1 MLTHSMDIIKYDF
14 YRGPNIGIYT
24 RVNDNFVFLPNG
36 FADTKSEK
44 LSEFLKVEPIEI
56 SIANS
61 RVLGIMMAVNNHG
74 ILLPSTC
81 SEDEFNHI
89 KKKTELNVEILDAK
103 NNALGN
109 MMCINDKGG
118 IVSPLIPKAEL
129 QKIQD
134 VLDIETFQTK
144 IAGFQQVGAVMA
156 SSQRGAVIHPETDEE
171 DMKTIS
177 NLLGVNIEA
186 ATING
191 GIPFV
196 SSGILANN
204 KAVVVGSLTNG
215 PEIMMLTRAFSN

>member
-1 MLTHSMDIIKYDF
+1 MDIIKYDI
-14 YRGPNIGIYT
+14 YSGPNIGIYT
-24 RVNDNFVFLPNG
+24 RVNDDFVFLPNG

-44 LSEFLKVEPIEI
+44 LSEYLKVTPLEI
-56 SIANS
+56 SVANT
-61 RVLGIMMAVNNHG
+61 RVLGILMVVNNHG

-81 SEDEFNHI
+81 SEGEFNHI
-89 KKKTELNVEILDAK
+89 KKQTDLNVEILDVK

-109 MMCINDKGG
+109 MMSVNNKGG
-118 IVSPLIPKAEL
+118 IISPLIPKEDL

-134 VLDIETFQTK
+134 VLDIEVIQLK
-144 IAGFQQVGAVMA
+144 IPGFHQVGAVMTT
-156 SSQRGAVIHPETDEE
+156 SEKGTVVHPETDDE

-177 NLLGVNIEA
+177 NLLGGNIEA

-204 KAVVVGSLTNG
+204 KAVVVGTLTNG
-215 PEIMMLTRAFSN
+215 PEIMMLTRAFLD

>member
-1 MLTHSMDIIKYDF
+1 MDIIKYDI
-14 YRGPNIGIYT
+14 YSGPNIGIYT
-24 RVNDNFVFLPNG
+24 RVNDEFVFLPNG

-44 LSEFLKVEPIEI
+44 LSEYLEVKPLEI
-56 SIANS
+56 SVANS
-61 RVLGIMMAVNNHG
+61 RALGILMVVNNHG

-81 SEDEFNHI
+81 SEGEFNHI
-89 KKKTELNVEILDAK
+89 KKNTDLNVEILDVK

-109 MMCINDKGG
+109 MMSVNDRGG
-118 IVSPLIPKAEL
+118 IVSPLIPNETL
-129 QKIQD
+129 QTIKD
-134 VLDIETFQTK
+134 VLDIEIMQFK

-156 SSQRGAVIHPETDEE
+156 ASENGIVVHPETDDE

-177 NLLGVNIEA
+177 NLLGGNIEA

-204 KAVVVGSLTNG
+204 NSVVVGTLTNG
-215 PEIMMLTRAFSN
+215 PEIMMLTRAFLH

>member
-1 MLTHSMDIIKYDF
+1 MDIIKYDI
-14 YRGPNIGIYT
+14 YNGPNIGIYT
-24 RVNDNFVFLPNG
+24 RVNDEFVFIPNG

-44 LSEFLKVEPIEI
+44 LSEYLQVSPLEI
-56 SIANS
+56 SVANA

-81 SEDEFNHI
+81 SEGEFEHI
-89 KKKTELNVEILDAK
+89 KKITGLNVEILDVK

-109 MMCINDKGG
+109 MMSINDKGG
-118 IVSPLIPKAEL
+118 IVSPLIPKGDL
-129 QKIQD
+129 QKIED
-134 VLDIETFQTK
+134 VLDIEVMQLK
-144 IAGFQQVGAVMA
+144 IAGFQQVGAVV
-156 SSQRGAVIHPETDEE
+156 STSTKGTVVHPETDDE

-177 NLLGVNIEA
+177 NLLGGNIEA

-204 KAVVVGSLTNG
+204 KAVVVGTLTNG
-215 PEIMMLTRAFSN
+215 PEIMMLTRAFSD

>member
-1 MLTHSMDIIKYDF
+1 MDIIKYDF

-24 RVNDNFVFLPNG
+24 RVNDDFIFLPHG
-36 FADTKSEK
+36 FAYTKSDK
-44 LSEFLKVEPIEI
+44 LSEYLQVTPLEI
-56 SIANS
+56 SVANA

-89 KKKTELNVEILDAK
+89 KQETDLNVEILDVK

-118 IVSPLIPKAEL
+118 VISPLIPKSEL
-129 QKIQD
+129 QKIHD
-134 VLDIETFQTK
+134 VLDIETMQTK
-144 IAGFQQVGAVMA
+144 IAGFQQVGAVIT
-156 SSQRGAVIHPETDEE
+156 SSQKGAIIHPEADEE
-171 DMKTIS
+171 DMKRIS

-204 KAVVVGSLTNG
+204 NAVVVGSLTNG

>member
-1 MLTHSMDIIKYDF
+1 MDIIKYDI
-14 YRGPNIGIYT
+14 YSGPNIGIYT
-24 RVNDNFVFLPNG
+24 RVNDEFVFLPNG

-44 LSEFLKVEPIEI
+44 LSEYLEVKPLEI
-56 SIANS
+56 SVANS
-61 RVLGIMMAVNNHG
+61 RALGILMVVNNHG

-81 SEDEFNHI
+81 SEGEFNHI
-89 KKKTELNVEILDAK
+89 KKNTDLNVEILDVK

-109 MMCINDKGG
+109 MMSVNDRGG
-118 IVSPLIPKAEL
+118 IVSPLIPNETL
-129 QKIQD
+129 QTIKD
-134 VLDIETFQTK
+134 VLDIEIMQFK

-156 SSQRGAVIHPETDEE
+156 ASENGIVVHPETDDE

-177 NLLGVNIEA
+177 NLLGGNIEA

-204 KAVVVGSLTNG
+204 NTVVVGTLTNG
-215 PEIMMLTRAFSN
+215 PEIMMLTRAFLH